1 MKLPPEMEE
10 FLFSR
15 GRAEFVRVQ
24 TTPEAEK
31 IFVLGE
37 SYFRLVIARQ
47 PPETEEFSISG
58 GWPEFVPVEATPP
71 DGRFFVF
78 GGLSTVKISDKGGAA
93 LYHGRN
99 YCFLLSA

>member
-1 MKLPPEMEE
+1 MKL
-10 FLFSR
+10 
-15 GRAEFVRVQ
+15 
-24 TTPEAEK
+24 
-31 IFVLGE
+31 
-37 SYFRLVIARQ
+37 

-58 GWPEFVPVEATPP
+58 GWPELVPVEATPP

-99 YCFLLSA
+99 YCFLSQGKTPTSKVGDQSNNFFSVGSNPLLR